1 MFCSFILYYCLGIEE
16 VKMTKNKGKKEET
29 CKKATKV

>member
-1 MFCSFILYYCLGIEE
+1 MFCAVILYSCFGIEE